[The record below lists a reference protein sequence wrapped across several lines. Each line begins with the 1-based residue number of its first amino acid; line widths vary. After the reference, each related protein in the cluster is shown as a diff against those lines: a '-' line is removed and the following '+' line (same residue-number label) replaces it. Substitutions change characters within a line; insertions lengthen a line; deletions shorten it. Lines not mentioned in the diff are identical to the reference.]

1 MTKTELK
8 KQQTQGV
15 IELLENEFGATD
27 FENDAGSYFT
37 FFVGEFEGC
46 LMRRDFEVCMSDA
59 YDWIVGPGFT
69 EEEYGIRNDVELI
82 EYNINVAIQEYLK
95 QMR

>member
-15 IELLENEFGATD
+15 IELLENKFGATD
-27 FENDAGSYFT
+27 FENDQGSYFT

-46 LMRRDFEVCMSDA
+46 LTRRDFDVMMNDSLQM
-59 YDWIVGPGFT
+59 GPGFSD
-69 EEEYGIRNDVELI
+69 EEYDVNAAAIVLEDS
-82 EYNINVAIQEYLK
+82 INEAIQKYLK
-95 QMR
+95 

>member
-37 FFVGEFEGC
+37 FFIGDFEGC
-46 LMRRDFEVCMSDA
+46 LHRRDFDVMMNDSMA
-59 YDWIVGPGFT
+59 MGPGFT
-69 EEEYGIRNDVELI
+69 EEEYGIKDDAELL
-82 EYNINVAIQEYLK
+82 EDSINEAIQKYLK
-95 QMR
+95 

>member
-15 IELLENEFGATD
+15 IELLENKFGATD

-46 LMRRDFEVCMSDA
+46 LQRRDFDVIMNDSMEM
-59 YDWIVGPGFT
+59 GPGFT
-69 EEEYGIRNDVELI
+69 DEEYDVRDAAVVLEDS
-82 EYNINVAIQEYLK
+82 INGAIQEYLK
-95 QMR
+95 